1 MDISGTV
8 FTFESPPPAATAMEI
23 EAALILS
30 GNWVVA
36 STACPFRRANHL
48 LEPALEMDHDSLI
61 ARVGWT
67 TTGIHSHRWSI
78 SRPVIS

>member
-1 MDISGTV
+1 MDISGAV

-30 GNWVVA
+30 GNWVVT
-36 STACPFRRANHL
+36 STACPSRRANHL

-67 TTGIHSHRWSI
+67 TTGIHSHRSSI
-78 SRPVIS
+78 SRPTIS

>member
-8 FTFESPPPAATAMEI
+8 FTFESPPPTATAMEI

-30 GNWVVA
+30 GNWVVT

-61 ARVGWT
+61 ARVD
-67 TTGIHSHRWSI
+67 
-78 SRPVIS
+78 

>member
-23 EAALILS
+23 EAAMILS

-48 LEPALEMDHDSLI
+48 LEPALEMDHDWHPLPE
-61 ARVGWT
+61 VVHLT
-67 TTGIHSHRWSI
+67 TSYQLRQGD
-78 SRPVIS
+78 